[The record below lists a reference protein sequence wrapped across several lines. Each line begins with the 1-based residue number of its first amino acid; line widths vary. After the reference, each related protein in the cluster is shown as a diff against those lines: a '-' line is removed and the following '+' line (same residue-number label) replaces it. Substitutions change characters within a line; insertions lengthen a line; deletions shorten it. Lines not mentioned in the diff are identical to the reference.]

1 MYSHNHSPCRWNP
14 PSRRKPGGVASP
26 ADVVEGQQGD
36 PGLPKVFLYQ
46 SFGLSHNHDSM
57 EFSVGYT
64 LLKGSAVANLK

>member
-1 MYSHNHSPCRWNP
+1 
-14 PSRRKPGGVASP
+14 VASP